1 MAADAGILIQRW
13 FEEVWNQKRIEAM
26 EELSSPDA
34 ISHGHTAQPIGMAEF
49 REFAR
54 SMQAAFP
61 DIHFTLEKPVVEGD
75 RAAAFWRAEM
85 THMGTFLGIPATGGK
100 VSIHGIAMGREQG
113 GKMVE
118 SWNSWDQMGLM
129 QQIGAVS
136 PPLMF

>member
-13 FEEVWNQKRIEAM
+13 FEEVWNKKRVEAM

-34 ISHGHTAQPIGMAEF
+34 ISHGHTAQPIGMEEF

-61 DIHFTLEKPVVEGD
+61 DVHFTLEEPIVEGD
-75 RAAAFWRAEM
+75 RAAVFWRAEM
-85 THMGTFLGIPATGGK
+85 THTGTFLGIPATGRK
-100 VSIHGIAMGREQG
+100 ASIHGIAIGREQG

-118 SWNSWDQMGLM
+118 SWNSWDQLGLM
-129 QQIGAVS
+129 QQIGAIA
-136 PPLMF
+136 PPPIF